1 MVYLQRSTALVVS
14 ARARKS
20 IRWTAGI
27 ALPAKKPKLFTIAP
41 VSREGFTLALFS
53 PWLRPCHF
61 CLVNLEQ
68 KKQRKTWKPLWD
80 SPPLTIYHHSLG
92 WGISRV
98 CFVVPRSRFAFE
110 RFRRAVPLP
119 LASSMT
125 SLGWYS
131 RGDDNGKGVECLPAR
146 SSILSSMKIQIGYGF
161 SDTRTSFDFQRWLT
175 DRSFHLLHWFR
186 KIFPRKLPRSRIYTV
201 ELCIYRKRTP
211 ASIGSINFYR
221 FNSLARTWSYTNE
234 KS

>member
-1 MVYLQRSTALVVS
+1 M
-14 ARARKS
+14 
-20 IRWTAGI
+20 RWTAGI

-131 RGDDNGKGVECLPAR
+131 TGDDNGKGVECLPAR

-161 SDTRTSFDFQRWLT
+161 SDTRTSFQLSTMT
-175 DRSFHLLHWFR
+175 DWSVFSLVALISKNFSS
-186 KIFPRKLPRSRIYTV
+186 KITTFENIHGRTV
-201 ELCIYRKRTP
+201 YLSE
-211 ASIGSINFYR
+211 A
-221 FNSLARTWSYTNE
+221 NSG
-234 KS
+234 